1 MSRGTN
7 TVDKLQGALSLAPKR
22 ESDSAT
28 ADEGASI
35 DRMESGDADTA
46 YLSCYVALLVGEV
59 TGTPDSF
66 SVACVLE
73 HNTAAADG
81 AGWST
86 YATLTTVTAA
96 STGSYLAVDL
106 QNAKRYIRV
115 KTTTTIVGGTT
126 PTVTSGACVILADP
140 MRSPVGAPTLTAN

>member
-1 MSRGTN
+1 MATN
-7 TVDKLQGALSLAPKR
+7 TPDKCIAALSLGPKR

-28 ADEGASI
+28 PDEGAAI
-35 DRMESGDADTA
+35 DRMESGDRSSAF
-46 YLSCYVALLVGEV
+46 LSCKVLLLVGEV

-73 HNTAAADG
+73 HNDAAADG

-86 YATLTTVTAA
+86 YHTLSPATTANSISQA
-96 STGSYLAVDL
+96 SVDL
-106 QNAKRYIRV
+106 EAAKRYIRV

-126 PTVTSGACVILADP
+126 PTVTSGACVALMDP
-140 MRSPVGAPTLTAN
+140 LKSAPSAPDVTPN